1 MAVTSFDPRNPQIQG
16 ASGKVGQIL
25 HGNLEADSQTFKA
38 GQFVYVHASGGITV
52 SADGDLPVMGIALA
66 DGTNESSAS
75 VTNATIPVQLIGP
88 DDEVLIQVCSAS
100 GSLEA
105 SNTVCTPGIAYDLQT
120 VSTNLHYI
128 DSSDTSNQKFVYSGP
143 INDAAGAVTYWG
155 RFRPYYAENHAT
167 AE

>member
-52 SADGDLPVMGIALA
+52 SADGDVPVMGIALA

-88 DDEVLIQVCSAS
+88 DDEILIQVADTS

-105 SNTVCTPGIAYDLQT
+105 SDTTCKVGIGYDLET

-128 DSSDTSNQKFVYSGP
+128 DSSDVTNMKFVYVGP
-143 INDAAGAVTYWG
+143 ILDAAGASSYWG
-155 RFRPYYAENHAT
+155 RFRPIYNENQVT

>member
-25 HGNLEADSQTFKA
+25 HGLLESDSQTFKA

-52 SADGDLPVMGIALA
+52 SADGAVPVMGIALA
-66 DGTNESSAS
+66 DATNVSAS
-75 VTNATIPVQLIGP
+75 HATIPVQVIGP
-88 DDEVLIQVCSAS
+88 DDEVLIHVCDAS

-105 SNTVCTPGIAYDLQT
+105 ANTVCTEGIAYDLQT

-128 DSSDTSNQKFVYSGP
+128 DSSDTAAMKFVFMGP
-143 INDAAGAVTYWG
+143 INDAAGSATYWG
-155 RFRPYYAENHAT
+155 RFRPIYLENQAT